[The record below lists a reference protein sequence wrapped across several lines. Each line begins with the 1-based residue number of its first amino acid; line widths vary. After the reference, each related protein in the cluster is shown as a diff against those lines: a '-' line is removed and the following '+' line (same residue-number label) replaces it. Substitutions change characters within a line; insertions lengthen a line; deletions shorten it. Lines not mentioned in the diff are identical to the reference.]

1 MHETRTS
8 QGRRGFDLLP
18 TARLIDTLRRYQ
30 RLRDEARDLATA
42 DYARVCIR
50 EIRDELRRR
59 DHAMAVAA

>member
-1 MHETRTS
+1 MHETRMI

-18 TARLIDTLRRYQ
+18 TVRLIDTMKRYQ
-30 RLRDEARDLATA
+30 RLRDEARDTATA

-59 DHAMAVAA
+59 DHALAVAA